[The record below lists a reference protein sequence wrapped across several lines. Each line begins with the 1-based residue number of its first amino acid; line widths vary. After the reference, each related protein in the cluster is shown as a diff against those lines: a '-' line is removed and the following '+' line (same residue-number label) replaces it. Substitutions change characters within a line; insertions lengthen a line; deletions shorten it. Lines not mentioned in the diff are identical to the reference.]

1 VKGQKRNHFH
11 APSSASQSEQS
22 HNVNSIQIGD
32 RAHGASI
39 PRADSI
45 ELKEMIVIA
54 SLTMTFAL
62 VLAIGLSLA
71 IGVAA
76 GYYSIV
82 AILSA
87 LSVNRPQE
95 AGVGTARLMVNT
107 GTNG

>member
-1 VKGQKRNHFH
+1 M
-11 APSSASQSEQS
+11 
-22 HNVNSIQIGD
+22 NSNPIGD
-32 RAHGASI
+32 REHGASI
-39 PRADSI
+39 LRADSI

-87 LSVNRPQE
+87 LTVNRPQE
-95 AGVGTARLMVNT
+95 AGVASARLMVNT